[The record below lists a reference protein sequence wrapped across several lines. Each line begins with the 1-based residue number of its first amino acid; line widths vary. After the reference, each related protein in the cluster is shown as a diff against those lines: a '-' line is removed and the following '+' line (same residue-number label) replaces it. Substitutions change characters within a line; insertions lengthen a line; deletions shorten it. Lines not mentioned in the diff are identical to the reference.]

1 MQHVTHLLDEY
12 VDDEL
17 SIWRRQQVESHVSEC
32 ADCRADLSRLQHLA
46 NVIADYPL
54 PDSLTAAETFRSQV
68 MLKVVRR
75 QKTRSPYQAWFWY
88 AVPVGLGS
96 ALVILQAIVALL
108 ILLVTVLGWSGL
120 EIATSLA
127 PSLGGSQ
134 TIFGDLL
141 VSSSIG
147 LVNLVVRVF
156 LYFVLFITFLPYA
169 GWVGL
174 LWRSVHKQRI

>member
-1 MQHVTHLLDEY
+1 MEHIIHLLDEY

-17 SIWRRQQVESHVSEC
+17 PIWRRQQVESHLNEC
-32 ADCRADLSRLQHLA
+32 EGCRTELSKLQQLSK
-46 NVIADYPL
+46 VIADYPL

-68 MLKVVRR
+68 VLKVARR
-75 QKTRSPYQAWFWY
+75 QKMRSPYQAWFWY

-108 ILLVTVLGWSGL
+108 ILLVTVLGWSGV
-120 EIATSLA
+120 EIAASLA
-127 PSLGGSQ
+127 PPLVSP
-134 TIFGDLL
+134 TILGDLL

-147 LVNLVVRVF
+147 LANLIIRVC
-156 LYFVLFITFLPYA
+156 LYFVLFLTFLPYA

-174 LWRSVHKQRI
+174 LWRSAQKHRV